1 MYPLLIAVQMKACDD
16 YTISV
21 RGVASRTLMER
32 AAHAAMRVLLTH
44 PAFSISKES
53 ELLILCGGGN
63 NGGDGFAMARFLLQ
77 ELTHVSVAYAGA
89 LHDGLPDKSRMSEE
103 CARQYRLWEAA
114 GGVTH
119 TKLPPLEE
127 QIVVDALLGIGMQ
140 QAPRA
145 PFDTWIR
152 AVNASVCPVFAV
164 DIPSGVNADD
174 GSIPGDA
181 IRADA
186 TATMAAPK
194 RGLLLY
200 PGALC
205 AGDIT
210 VCDIGIGVEATT
222 VDTTL
227 LTAADLC
234 LLPHRPPYSNKG
246 TFGRVAIIGGAPGM
260 CGAAYLS
267 GLCAYRTG
275 AGLVEL
281 VTWDENRIPLQTLL
295 PEAVMTVLRGNAQQ
309 QAEAL
314 DSVLQ
319 RADAVVLG
327 CGLGQSDAARD
338 IVAHVLAQCNKP
350 LVVDA
355 DALNLIS
362 ANTTLQERLSARTAT
377 TILTPHLGEAARL
390 TGRNIPAV
398 ASDLFA
404 SAATLASRFGAICV
418 LKDTRTVISD
428 SSHWYV
434 QNCGNNGMAKG
445 GSGDCLAG
453 ILGALFAAQPHDDL
467 IAKEP
472 TLLAALGV
480 LLHACAGDAAAAA
493 HGQHGMLARDLADAI
508 GKVLREWEFAK

>member
-1 MYPLLIAVQMKACDD
+1 MYPLLTAVQMKACDD

-77 ELTHVSVAYAGA
+77 ELTNVSVAYAGA
-89 LHDGLPDKSRMSEE
+89 LRDGLPDKSRMSEE
-103 CARQYRLWEAA
+103 CARQYQLWEAA

-119 TKLPPLEE
+119 TELPTLGG
-127 QIVVDALLGIGMQ
+127 QIIVDALLGIGLQ

-145 PFDTWIR
+145 PFDLWIR
-152 AVNASVCPVFAV
+152 AVNASDRPVFAV

-174 GSIPGDA
+174 GSVPTDA
-181 IRADA
+181 MRATV

-200 PGALC
+200 PGADY
-205 AGDIT
+205 AGEVI
-210 VCDIGIGVEATT
+210 VCDIGIDTEGTV
-222 VDTTL
+222 VDTAL
-227 LTAADLC
+227 LGAADLS

-246 TFGRVAIIGGAPGM
+246 TFGRVAVIGGCPGM
-260 CGAAYLS
+260 CGAAYLA
-267 GLCAYRTG
+267 GLSAYRTG

-281 VTWDENRIPLQTLL
+281 VTWEENRIPLQTLL
-295 PEAVMTVLRGNAQQ
+295 PEAVMTILQHESSAIEAQIR
-309 QAEAL
+309 AL
-314 DSVLQ
+314 LA

-390 TGRNIPAV
+390 MQQDIPTIV
-398 ASDLFA
+398 KDLFT
-404 SAATLASRFGAICV
+404 SAAAISARYGAICV
-418 LKDTRTVISD
+418 LKDTRTVISG

-434 QNCGNNGMAKG
+434 QNCGNSGMAKG

-453 ILGALFAAQPHDDL
+453 ILGALLAAQPHRAL
-467 IAKEP
+467 ITENP

-508 GKVLREWEFAK
+508 GEVLRGWEFAK